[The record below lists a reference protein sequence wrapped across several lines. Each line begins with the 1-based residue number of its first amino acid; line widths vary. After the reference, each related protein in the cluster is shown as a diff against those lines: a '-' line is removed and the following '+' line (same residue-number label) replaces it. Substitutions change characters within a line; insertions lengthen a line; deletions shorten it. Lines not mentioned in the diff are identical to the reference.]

1 MYKSH
6 PMPFRH
12 PCELNDFVV
21 IDLET
26 TGISPYDCEIIQ
38 LSAVR
43 YVDHR
48 ECDYYSSLVK
58 PFRNIPRE
66 ITLLTGISNEA
77 VADAPSIDQ
86 ILPEYLAFALQS
98 PFVTGYN
105 VKFDLSFL
113 SEALGVDLAEEL
125 LWFDTMLLARRA
137 IPGLPRYRLVDVCA
151 YIGYDTDFH
160 DALND
165 CRACGEVLNFL
176 CEGNRMDHALHS
188 KAERTAALIESRQRE
203 AAACHAPAMRIV
215 HDGPLAGK
223 NIVFTGE
230 LSFSR
235 ADATLLAQQAGA
247 AVKTSVSKKTDYV
260 VLGVQDERIVGC
272 DGMSSKEEKA
282 RSLIESGCGIEIID
296 EAAFLRLAQ
305 GEESESHESGIPV

>member
-1 MYKSH
+1 MRKSH

-12 PCELNDFVV
+12 PSELNDFVV

-26 TGISPYDCEIIQ
+26 TGISPCECEIIQ

-43 YVDHR
+43 YVDHQ
-48 ECDYYSSLVK
+48 EHSCFSTLVR
-58 PFRNIPRE
+58 PTCSIPHE
-66 ITLLTGISNEA
+66 ITLLTGITDEA

-86 ILPEYLAFALQS
+86 ILLEYLAFALQS

-125 LWFDTMLLARRA
+125 VWFDTMLLARRA
-137 IPGLPRYRLVDVCA
+137 LPGLPRYRLIDICA

-188 KAERTAALIESRQRE
+188 QAERVAARIEAQQRE
-203 AAACHAPAMRIV
+203 AVACHAPAICV
-215 HDGPLAGK
+215 APDGPLSGK

-247 AVKTSVSKKTDYV
+247 AVKNSVSKKTDYV
-260 VLGVQDERIVGC
+260 VIGVQDERIVGC
-272 DGMSSKEEKA
+272 SGMSSKEKKA
-282 RSLIESGCGIEIID
+282 RSLIESGCGIEIIS

-305 GEESESHESGIPV
+305 GEENESHESGIPV